1 MRRPTK
7 SRRVSQL
14 PLFSPPMTTPRWES
28 LPRDVRRQV
37 LVLLVRWLRGVA
49 EGGTQAASQEAADE

>member
-14 PLFSPPMTTPRWES
+14 PLFSPPTTTPRWES

-37 LVLLVRWLRGVA
+37 LALLVRWLRGIA
-49 EGGTQAASQEAADE
+49 EDSTRMASQEAADE

>member
-1 MRRPTK
+1 MRRLTK

-28 LPRDVRRQV
+28 LPRDVQLQV
-37 LVLLVRWLRGVA
+37 LALLVRWLRGVA
-49 EGGTQAASQEAADE
+49 EGSTRAASQEAIDE